1 MDVGEGLCPVRL
13 VNAGKQSLQP
23 GQPGQEKL
31 LLRCNGG
38 GTERTEIRLLLITH
52 GTQLLLFWQALKWNL
67 KIQIETLQDLL
78 DRFNIMA
85 KICIIL
91 PVLDLTRQQTT
102 EDNNTDENDENDE
115 DKNKDKVV
123 TSARLPL
130 PRKSIK
136 TIKSNEGVALV
147 IKEENEKGGK
157 KKETIK
163 QEIKNESEENTQ
175 RSLRATRSTNLKR
188 QPDSL

>member
-123 TSARLPL
+123 TQPTSHFQERVSKGSKAMKEWLL
-130 PRKSIK
+130 LSRKRMRK
-136 TIKSNEGVALV
+136 VER
-147 IKEENEKGGK
+147 K
-157 KKETIK
+157 KKPLNK
-163 QEIKNESEENTQ
+163 KSK
-175 RSLRATRSTNLKR
+175 TNLKKIHK
-188 QPDSL
+188 DL